1 VYLPTLLS
9 KDAIDIAAVS
19 DDTDSVPHPRK
30 RINEVFEDGDKCVLL
45 LKDRGKLF
53 RNPIE
58 EEWYE
63 KAYGKKRNMMTYTL
77 TLDVPEGKI
86 PPSQKYSFF
95 AQLTYNMFP
104 EHEKEFKHMNFENQF
119 VVQLVQDEYAPLY
132 HEAVI
137 DLPFGTVSSKL
148 LFRDENDEEKKLKSE
163 GLIPAVEQAF
173 KADLEPI
180 PISMETQAQRDKL
193 EEEDNKKREQ
203 EARAA
208 QERLE
213 AEKARLRQEQM
224 LQIQKQEAN
233 ANKLLVYTKAMTL
246 SFHEKPEDFNQSMS
260 FLSIY
265 HEELEANFQYYSQL
279 FNKSV
284 YHHPVNSQIVLQGF
298 FHFLKI
304 AKLAGS
310 CSDVMQLMQG
320 ISQIEGLMLPVEDTL
335 NLKNGLNYAQFLEA
349 ILRIAFLKA
358 AETGKS
364 YASTLEDIFS
374 N

>member
-1 VYLPTLLS
+1 MIS
-9 KDAIDIAAVS
+9 I
-19 DDTDSVPHPRK
+19 RK
-30 RINEVFEDGDKCVLL
+30 RINEVFEDGEKCVLQ

-53 RNPIE
+53 RNVVE

-95 AQLTYNMFP
+95 AQLNYNMFP
-104 EHEKEFKHMNFENQF
+104 EHEKEFKHMKFENQF
-119 VVQLVQDEYAPLY
+119 VVELVQDEYSPLY
-132 HEAVI
+132 HEAVL

-148 LFRDENDEEKKLKSE
+148 LYRDDNDEEKKLKSE

-224 LQIQKQEAN
+224 LQI
-233 ANKLLVYTKAMTL
+233 
-246 SFHEKPEDFNQSMS
+246 
-260 FLSIY
+260 
-265 HEELEANFQYYSQL
+265 
-279 FNKSV
+279 
-284 YHHPVNSQIVLQGF
+284 
-298 FHFLKI
+298 
-304 AKLAGS
+304 
-310 CSDVMQLMQG
+310 
-320 ISQIEGLMLPVEDTL
+320 
-335 NLKNGLNYAQFLEA
+335 
-349 ILRIAFLKA
+349 
-358 AETGKS
+358 
-364 YASTLEDIFS
+364 
-374 N
+374 